1 MDGGHFTGLWV
12 EVHVILKK
20 KKKRNWVNRK
30 KKRERKRKEKNPRQ
44 THFLM
49 ERGHRATRIKAV
61 PRRGA

>member
-12 EVHVILKK
+12 EVHVIL
-20 KKKRNWVNRK
+20 RK
-30 KKRERKRKEKNPRQ
+30 EIGLTGEEKKRKEKNPRQ

-49 ERGHRATRIKAV
+49 EPGHRTTRIKAV

>member
-20 KKKRNWVNRK
+20 RNWVNRK
-30 KKRERKRKEKNPRQ
+30 KEREKRKEPETDALSDGTRPP
-44 THFLM
+44 
-49 ERGHRATRIKAV
+49 RATRIKAV